1 MRRILILSIFATSLN
16 ASGSLEVLSIE
27 NIETSQVESSMSI
40 ESDESKKIEYK
51 EIKIKDN
58 GVEQVILIEL
68 KDANNSIGIDSE
80 ANNKLYSK
88 DGVIIDFTNLSI
100 SIDEFEEKFH
110 LKLKEKL
117 QIGYYIFENKSD
129 YSDIV
134 LIETILNSDS
144 KESIKT
150 IRANWEMGVKAF

>member
-1 MRRILILSIFATSLN
+1 MRRILIISIFAMSLN

-27 NIETSQVESSMSI
+27 DIDSPELQDNVIVDSE
-40 ESDESKKIEYK
+40 ESKKIKYR

-68 KDANNSIGIDSE
+68 KDANNSIGIDSD

-88 DGVIIDFTNLSI
+88 DGVIIDFSNLSI
-100 SIDEFEEKFH
+100 DIEEFEKLFH

-117 QIGYYIFENKSD
+117 QIGYYIFENQSD
-129 YSDIV
+129 LSDII
-134 LIETILNSDS
+134 LIETILNSNM

-150 IRANWEMGVKAF
+150 IRANWEMGVETF